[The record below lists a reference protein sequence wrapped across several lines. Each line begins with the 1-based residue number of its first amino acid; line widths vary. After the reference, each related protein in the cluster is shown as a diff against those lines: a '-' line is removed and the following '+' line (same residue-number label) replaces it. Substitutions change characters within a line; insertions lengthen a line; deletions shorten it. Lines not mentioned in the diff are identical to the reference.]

1 MIYWEHSDKKSGL
14 NGMASLDSVDTL
26 VIMESA
32 IYGIVVVLAL
42 MLLSLAGYIWY
53 LTPGKHDRLE

>member
-1 MIYWEHSDKKSGL
+1 
-14 NGMASLDSVDTL
+14 MASLDSVDTF